1 MTLQQLEYIVA
12 VEKYRHFA
20 KAAESCH
27 VTQSTLSMMIQ
38 KLEQELEI
46 NIFDRKTQPIEP
58 TPIGVT
64 LLAQAKVILYNA
76 KQFKELALSE
86 KEQESG
92 KVTFGIIPTVAPY
105 VLPKLF
111 NILQERNPNINLHVK
126 EITTSE
132 IINQLEKAEIDMALL
147 ATPLNNPNLL
157 EIPIYYERFFAY
169 VSPTEPLYNIIN
181 EYEMRHLPTDHLWI
195 LKEGHCLRNQVM
207 RLCESE
213 SGFSTTYEAGSI
225 DTLVK
230 IVDTNGGYTI
240 IPELHLDFLS
250 EKQKANVRPIVNPEP
265 NREIS
270 LVVRNDYVKE
280 KLLNVIARNISD
292 TIPGNMLDERLKK
305 FSIKL

>member
-46 NIFDRKTQPIEP
+46 NIFDRKTQPVEP

-105 VLPKLF
+105 ILPKLF

-126 EITTSE
+126 EITTAE

-240 IPELHLDFLS
+240 IPELHIDFLS

-292 TIPGNMLDERLKK
+292 TIPENMLDERLKK

>member
-126 EITTSE
+126 EITTAE

-292 TIPGNMLDERLKK
+292 TIPENMLDERLKK

>member
-126 EITTSE
+126 EITTAE

-280 KLLNVIARNISD
+280 KLLNVIAKNISD
-292 TIPGNMLDERLKK
+292 TIPENMLDERLKK

>member
-27 VTQSTLSMMIQ
+27 VTQSTLSMMVQ

-46 NIFDRKTQPIEP
+46 NIFDRKTQPVEP

-64 LLAQAKVILYNA
+64 LIDQAKVILYNA
-76 KQFKELALSE
+76 KQFKELALNE
-86 KEQESG
+86 REQEAG

-105 VLPKLF
+105 ILPKLF

-126 EITTSE
+126 EITTAE

-147 ATPLNNPNLL
+147 ATPLNNPNFL

-169 VSPTEPLYNIIN
+169 VSPTEPLYNIMN
-181 EYEMRHLPTDHLWI
+181 EYEMRHLPTEHLWI

-280 KLLNVIARNISD
+280 RLLNVIAKNISD
-292 TIPGNMLDERLKK
+292 TIPENMLNERLKK

>member
-64 LLAQAKVILYNA
+64 LIDQAKVILYNA
-76 KQFKELALSE
+76 KQFKELAFNE

-92 KVTFGIIPTVAPY
+92 KVTLGIIPTVAPY
-105 VLPKLF
+105 ILPKLF

-126 EITTSE
+126 EITTAE

-169 VSPTEPLYNIIN
+169 VSPTEPLYNMVN
-181 EYEMRHLPTDHLWI
+181 EYEMRHLPTEHLWI

-207 RLCESE
+207 RLCESV

-250 EKQKANVRPIVNPEP
+250 EQQKTNVRPIVNPEP

-280 KLLNVIARNISD
+280 KLLNVIANNISD
-292 TIPGNMLDERLKK
+292 TIPENMLDERLKK

>member
-46 NIFDRKTQPIEP
+46 NIFDRKTQPVEP

-76 KQFKELALSE
+76 KQFKELALNE

-105 VLPKLF
+105 ILPKLF

-126 EITTSE
+126 EITTAE

-280 KLLNVIARNISD
+280 KLLNVIAKNISD
-292 TIPGNMLDERLKK
+292 TIPENMLDERLKK